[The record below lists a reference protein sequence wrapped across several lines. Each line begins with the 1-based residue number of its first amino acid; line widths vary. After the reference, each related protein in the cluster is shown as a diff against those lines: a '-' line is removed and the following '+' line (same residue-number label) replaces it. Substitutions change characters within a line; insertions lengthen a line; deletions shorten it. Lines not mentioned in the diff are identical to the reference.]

1 MLSIAAGFN
10 RPLFVY
16 PLFSMIP
23 ALLATFLFCLS
34 AVSATQATRIVGGI
48 SANFW
53 RLLLAT
59 ALLAIW
65 SHLFAQGLQG
75 QGFAMFFWSGVV
87 GFGVGDLAL
96 YQALPRLGSRLTLLL
111 VHCVAAP
118 SAAFAEWLWIHTVL
132 TLPQMACIAC
142 ILLGV
147 VVALLPERKEASA
160 TSFNLTGVIYGI
172 IAALGQGIGAAMSR
186 LAYDIN
192 AKEGLVIDGLTAA
205 YQRILGGLL
214 LAWIAVCV
222 VRWLR
227 KPAGKSVLATSTKA
241 ENDRPS
247 LRKAAPWIVGTALA
261 GPSLGVGC
269 YQWAL
274 ESTPSGLVL
283 PVVATTPLMVIPLSA
298 WMEGDRPTR
307 RSIAGGLIAVLGVIL
322 LGQFR

>member
-1 MLSIAAGFN
+1 
-10 RPLFVY
+10 
-16 PLFSMIP
+16 
-23 ALLATFLFCLS
+23 
-34 AVSATQATRIVGGI
+34 
-48 SANFW
+48 
-53 RLLLAT
+53 
-59 ALLAIW
+59 
-65 SHLFAQGLQG
+65 
-75 QGFAMFFWSGVV
+75 MFFWSGVV
-87 GFGVGDLAL
+87 GFGIGDLAL

-118 SAAFAEWLWIHTVL
+118 SAAFAEWLWIQTVL

-147 VVALLPERKEASA
+147 VVALLPERKDSSA
-160 TSFNLTGVIYGI
+160 TSVNLTGVIYGT

-192 AKEGLVIDGLTAA
+192 AKEGLAIDGLTAA

-222 VRWLR
+222 MRWLR
-227 KPAGKSVLATSTKA
+227 KPANKPVQSESNK
-241 ENDRPS
+241 PS

-298 WMEGDRPTR
+298 WMEGDRPTK

>member
-1 MLSIAAGFN
+1 
-10 RPLFVY
+10 
-16 PLFSMIP
+16 MIP

-34 AVSATQATRIVGGI
+34 AVSATRATRILGGI

-59 ALLAIW
+59 MLLGIW
-65 SHLFAQGLQG
+65 SHCFAQGLQG
-75 QGFAMFFWSGVV
+75 SGFAMFFWSGVV

-118 SAAFAEWLWIHTVL
+118 SAAFAEWLWLQTIL
-132 TLPQMACIAC
+132 TLPQMAAIAC

-147 VVALLPERKEASA
+147 AVALLPSKSESKTHR
-160 TSFNLTGVIYGI
+160 FDIIGIIYGLV
-172 IAALGQGIGAAMSR
+172 AAIGQGVGAAMSR

-192 AKEGLVIDGLTAA
+192 YRQDFHIDGLTAA

-214 LAWIAVCV
+214 LAWIAMLVMK
-222 VRWLR
+222 RLR
-227 KPAGKSVLATSTKA
+227 LKPGESKDEIASNQKNAGSKG
-241 ENDRPS
+241 R
-247 LRKAAPWIVGTALA
+247 AALPWIIGTALA
-261 GPSLGVGC
+261 GPTLGVGC

-274 ESTPSGLVL
+274 EATPSGLVL
-283 PVVATTPLMVIPLSA
+283 PIVATTPLMVIPLSA
-298 WMEGDRPTR
+298 WMEGDKPTV

-322 LGQFR
+322 LGKFR

>member
-1 MLSIAAGFN
+1 
-10 RPLFVY
+10 
-16 PLFSMIP
+16 MIP

-34 AVSATQATRIVGGI
+34 AVSATRATRIVGGI

-59 ALLAIW
+59 VLLAIW
-65 SHLFAQGLQG
+65 SHVFAQGLQG

-87 GFGVGDLAL
+87 GFGIGDLAL

-118 SAAFAEWLWIHTVL
+118 SAAFAEWLWINTVL
-132 TLPQMACIAC
+132 TLPQMACIAY

-147 VVALLPERKEASA
+147 VVALLPERKAAS
-160 TSFNLTGVIYGI
+160 SKSLNLTGVFYGTV
-172 IAALGQGIGAAMSR
+172 AALGQGIGAAMSR

-214 LAWIAVCV
+214 LAWIAVV
-222 VRWLR
+222 VMRWLR
-227 KPAGKSVLATSTKA
+227 PPVKSIVSSEGNESGPKIYPLK
-241 ENDRPS
+241 
-247 LRKAAPWIVGTALA
+247 KAAPWIIGTALA

-298 WMEGDRPTR
+298 WMEGDRPTK
-307 RSIAGGLIAVLGVIL
+307 RSIAGGLIAVVGVIL

>member
-1 MLSIAAGFN
+1 
-10 RPLFVY
+10 
-16 PLFSMIP
+16 MIP

-34 AVSATQATRIVGGI
+34 AVSATRATRIVGGI

-59 ALLAIW
+59 VLLAIW

-87 GFGVGDLAL
+87 GFGIGDLAL

-118 SAAFAEWLWIHTVL
+118 SAAFAEWLWINTVL

-147 VVALLPERKEASA
+147 VVALLPERKDS
-160 TSFNLTGVIYGI
+160 SSSPLNVTGVFYGTV
-172 IAALGQGIGAAMSR
+172 AALGQGIGAAMSR

-214 LAWIAVCV
+214 LAWIAVLV
-222 VRWLR
+222 MRWMR
-227 KPAGKSVLATSTKA
+227 QPVKIIVSPDGAASEPKT
-241 ENDRPS
+241 PS

-298 WMEGDRPTR
+298 WMEGDKPTK
-307 RSIAGGLIAVLGVIL
+307 RSIAGGLIAVVGVIL

>member
-1 MLSIAAGFN
+1 
-10 RPLFVY
+10 
-16 PLFSMIP
+16 MIP

-34 AVSATQATRIVGGI
+34 AVSATKATRIVGGI

-59 ALLAIW
+59 VLLAVW
-65 SHLFAQGLQG
+65 AHLFAQGLQG
-75 QGFAMFFWSGVV
+75 KGFGMFFWSGVV

-118 SAAFAEWLWIHTVL
+118 SAAFAEWLWIDTVL
-132 TLPQMACIAC
+132 TLPQMACITC

-147 VVALLPERKEASA
+147 VVALLPDRQESS
-160 TSFNLTGVIYGI
+160 TPVFNFAGVVFGA

-192 AKEGLVIDGLTAA
+192 AKEGLAIDGLTAA
-205 YQRILGGLL
+205 YQRILGGLV
-214 LAWIAVCV
+214 LAWIAVMVMKC
-222 VRWLR
+222 LR
-227 KPAGKSVLATSTKA
+227 KPSKKLVVDGRDRA
-241 ENDRPS
+241 ENSNPPFR
-247 LRKAAPWIVGTALA
+247 RAAPWIIGTALA

-307 RSIAGGLIAVLGVIL
+307 RSIAGGLIAVFGVIL

>member
-1 MLSIAAGFN
+1 MFRMWPGLSGLFICLLFN
-10 RPLFVY
+10 
-16 PLFSMIP
+16 MIP

-34 AVSATQATRIVGGI
+34 AVSATKATRIVGGI

-53 RLLLAT
+53 RLFLATGLLAV
-59 ALLAIW
+59 W

-87 GFGVGDLAL
+87 GFGIGDLAL

-118 SAAFAEWLWIHTVL
+118 SAAFAEWVWIDTVL
-132 TLPQMACIAC
+132 TLPQIACIAC

-147 VVALLPERKEASA
+147 VVALLPDRKVPA
-160 TSFNLTGVIYGI
+160 TTTFNLTGVIYGV

-192 AKEGLVIDGLTAA
+192 AKEGLAIDGLTAA

-214 LAWIAVCV
+214 LAWIAVMAMK
-222 VRWLR
+222 WLR
-227 KPAGKSVLATSTKA
+227 NSSVSLAVD
-241 ENDRPS
+241 ENHGVEKKQPP
-247 LRKAAPWIVGTALA
+247 LRKAVPWIVGTALA

-298 WMEGDRPTR
+298 LMEGDRPSK
-307 RSIAGGLIAVLGVIL
+307 RSITGGLIAVFGVIL